1 MDETTFKAT
10 VKILKFHKDVSKIEV
25 TGDTVTAHW
34 VNDKSEAEKSFS
46 TSLSAATQ
54 ALDPASPAYAEAVAR
69 DFVTA
74 WDAKKAERK
83 KDKGGKDDKD

>member
-1 MDETTFKAT
+1 MDEATFKTT
-10 VKILKFHKDVSKIEV
+10 VKTLKFHKDVTKVEV
-25 TGDTVTAHW
+25 SGSTVTTHW
-34 VNDKSEAEKSFS
+34 LNDKKEPKSYS